1 MTLKSFLAASSS
13 SLLRWKFANYR
24 KASKFKGSYL
34 KALLIA
40 STHAYSD
47 SLN

>member
-13 SLLRWKFANYR
+13 SLFKWKLANY
-24 KASKFKGSYL
+24 KNASKFNGSYL
-34 KALLIA
+34 KALFIA
-40 STHAYSD
+40 STQAYSD